1 MKRLPNWMRGTL
13 IATAIYNAFGVL
25 LFIPVLSI
33 GRRLIGIT
41 DAHPFYLWLVTI
53 SIGSFGGLYVW
64 VAAKKR
70 SETAFL
76 IVAVIGKFAFWSLNL
91 TFWLIGDFRVIA
103 PIVASGDL
111 ITAVLFATWLW
122 QARGLKDFSSQ
133 E

>member
-13 IATAIYNAFGVL
+13 IATAIYNVFGVL

-33 GRRLIGIT
+33 GRRLIGIPN
-41 DAHPFYLWLVTI
+41 AHPFYLWHVTI
-53 SIGSFGGLYVW
+53 LIGSFAVLYIW
-64 VAAKKR
+64 VAARKR

-76 IVAVIGKFAFWSLNL
+76 IIAVIGKFGFWSLNL
-91 TFWLIGDFRVIA
+91 IFWLTGDFRILA

-111 ITAVLFATWLW
+111 ITAILFASWLW
-122 QARGLKDFSSQ
+122 KTRDSKDFSSQ